1 MLAIS
6 SQRKTALGGSAAK
19 PNRANSARTIELNNG
34 SDSTKMTMGDVD
46 MKSSLRGKH

>member
-19 PNRANSARTIELNNG
+19 SNRANSARTIELNNG